1 VNVEWNAILGI
12 SLISVVVTLMLF
24 PFAGR
29 ATYQRYRP
37 ATFVGGVLFMP
48 LFISIAVS
56 LQAGWGLTET
66 ALMLPVLFIGF
77 WGSAAWLIR
86 TPTEGSF
93 VRGLEV
99 GPKFN
104 FRPDL
109 ILPGGVMLVKGI
121 ILIGVGMLISFQDAL
136 RLPRWNWWGF
146 VLAFFGIITII
157 PIRGVAKM
165 LARRSRFLGNNPRWQ
180 GSTRWTLL
188 VVGLAILLYGFLSA
202 FMGVVP
208 FAANGLRPR
217 AELAWVAAALVGV
230 GAISLAV
237 REIWKRSLQEG
248 TETPLQR
255 FNSNLWLFL
264 SILAYMYGFV
274 VLFMGRFMSPQLGS
288 NPGGVLLGGSL
299 FGFGVA
305 LILVTRPIA
314 LRRELI
320 GTINIMVGM
329 LAALEEEAR
338 RNMTMGRIRTIA
350 AYPPTQCSWHVRA
363 MFSAL
368 DRLSTM
374 ERERVETT
382 RNEVMMSLSSQ
393 ERQALMAAMDR
404 LPAA

>member
-1 VNVEWNAILGI
+1 MNVEWSAILGI
-12 SLISVVVTLMLF
+12 GLISIVITLMLF

-29 ATYQRYRP
+29 AMYQRYRP

-56 LQAGWGLTET
+56 LQAGWALTET
-66 ALMLPVLFIGF
+66 ALMLPVLFVGF
-77 WGSAAWLIR
+77 WGSAVWLIR

-93 VRGLEV
+93 VPGLEV

-121 ILIGVGMLISFQDAL
+121 ILMGVGMLISFQDAL
-136 RLPRWNWWGF
+136 RLPKWSWWGF

-165 LARRSRFLGNNPRWQ
+165 LARRSRFLGNDPRWQ
-180 GSTRWTLL
+180 GSIRWALL
-188 VVGLAILLYGFLSA
+188 VAGLAILLYGFLSA

-208 FAANGLRPR
+208 FAVGGLRPR
-217 AELAWVAAALVGV
+217 AALGGVAVALVGV

-237 REIWKRSLQEG
+237 REIWKRSLLEG
-248 TETPLQR
+248 VETPLQR
-255 FNSNLWLFL
+255 FNSNLWMFL
-264 SILAYMYGFV
+264 SVLAYMYGFV
-274 VLFMGRFMSPQLGS
+274 VLFMGRFMYPQPGS
-288 NPGGVLLGGSL
+288 NLGGVLLGGSL
-299 FGFGVA
+299 FGFGMI

-329 LAALEEEAR
+329 LAALEDEAR
-338 RNMTMGRIRTIA
+338 RRMTTSRIRTIA
-350 AYPPTQCSWHVRA
+350 AYPTAQCSWHVGA

-368 DRLSTM
+368 DRLSTDD
-374 ERERVETT
+374 REQVETT
-382 RNEVMMSLSSQ
+382 RNEVMMSLSSR
-393 ERQALMAAMDR
+393 ERQALMVAMDA
-404 LPAA
+404 LNPA